1 MPTDTKIYDG
11 FRVSSIAT
19 PREQFVTC
27 VLEENLTDIA
37 ARNTQR
43 FDFMPVLDHKESLV
57 GVVELSHYFDK
68 PAPAESVSNHFVRLA
83 ENHLIGANA
92 GILDYILEADRRRF
106 CFVVSQTSVIGL
118 VCLSDLQE
126 LSVRAT
132 LFSVVTNLEL
142 SMQNTIRRAFA
153 EPDKWQALLHPNRR
167 ANIEKH
173 LEEARKG
180 DGAVDPL
187 LYTQFC
193 DKRDIL
199 LESIL
204 KHHSERDRAS
214 VILRTVEKLRNAL
227 AHANEYA
234 ETSAKAAAV
243 CQTVRDLL
251 SMKELIDSF
260 GKEEA

>member
-19 PREQFVTC
+19 PREKFVTC
-27 VLEENLTDIA
+27 LLEESLADVA
-37 ARNTQR
+37 ARNIER
-43 FDFMPVLDHKESLV
+43 FDFMPVLDDQETLI
-57 GVVELSHYFDK
+57 GVVDLSAYFDT
-68 PAPAESVSNHFVRLA
+68 PAPAGRVSERFARLA
-83 ENHLIGANA
+83 EHHLIGANA

-106 CFVVSQTSVIGL
+106 CFVVSQTGVIGL

-132 LFSVVTNLEL
+132 LFSVVTSLEL
-142 SMQNTIRRAFA
+142 SMQNTIRRAFP
-153 EPDKWQALLHPNRR
+153 EPDKWQALLHPKRR
-167 ANIEKH
+167 ANIEKQ

-180 DGAVDPL
+180 DGAVDSL

-199 LESIL
+199 LKSLL
-204 KHHSERDRAS
+204 KHHSERDDAS
-214 VILRTVEKLRNAL
+214 VTLRAVEKLRNAL

-234 ETSAKAAAV
+234 QTSAKAAAV

-251 SMKELIDSF
+251 SVKELIDSF
-260 GKEEA
+260 AKEEL